1 MEDITDAGY
10 THTKIVSKNFEIKK
24 NSEYHDLYVQRD
36 TILLADVLNNFQ
48 KMCLEMG
55 LILLIF
61 LQHQDYNSKQH

>member
-48 KMCLEMG
+48 KMCLEIYG
-55 LILLIF
+55 LDPAHFPSAPGL
-61 LQHQDYNSKQH
+61 